1 MLPCSLPTDNLLAL
15 CTSFQDFEA
24 CCCYSNRVFWPLP
37 IVLGWNCNCNYTSLF
52 YECILKIVNAYSI
65 HMQPSDPLYT
75 NPAAVAYTGLAVIS
89 FSDIKCDHS
98 PLFYECV
105 LTKIVMDIQD
115 INKTEPLC
123 TNPYRIQQVYMHVAY
138 PQLAIISFSTIY
150 HPIHCSRTHTIN
162 FVYYRLSKWY
172 TEARWIIGC
181 KKRACPQT
189 I

>member
-1 MLPCSLPTDNLLAL
+1 MAIAIILLCFMNVYLRLWMHIQYICSLVTHCTQTQQLWPTLDLQLYHSQISNVITLL
-15 CTSFQDFEA
+15 CFMNE
-24 CCCYSNRVFWPLP
+24 YLP
-37 IVLGWNCNCNYTSLF
+37 RLWWIFKT
-52 YECILKIVNAYSI
+52 
-65 HMQPSDPLYT
+65 
-75 NPAAVAYTGLAVIS
+75 
-89 FSDIKCDHS
+89 
-98 PLFYECV
+98 
-105 LTKIVMDIQD
+105 

-123 TNPYRIQQVYMHVAY
+123 TNPYRIQQVYMCVAY
-138 PQLAIISFSTIY
+138 PQLAIVSFSTIY